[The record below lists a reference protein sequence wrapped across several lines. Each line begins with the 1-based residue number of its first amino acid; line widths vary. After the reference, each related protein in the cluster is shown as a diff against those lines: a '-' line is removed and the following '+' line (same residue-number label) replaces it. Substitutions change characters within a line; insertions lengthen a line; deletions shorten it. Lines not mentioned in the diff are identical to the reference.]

1 MSDAAFQ
8 SLSTKLHAL
17 WADLDDDERRVFA
30 AAAASADGGPEVT
43 GFAKLPNF
51 GQLLPAVNSTNYFD
65 IEFEFEFDIVS
76 PRDPASGL
84 PTGKRAARESGSG
97 LATG

>member
-1 MSDAAFQ
+1 MSDAAVQ

-30 AAAASADGGPEVT
+30 AAAAQADGGSEVT
-43 GFAKLPNF
+43 GFAKLPTF
-51 GQLLPAVNSTNYFD
+51 GQLLPGVNSMTYGD
-65 IEFEFEFDIVS
+65 IEFDIVS

-84 PTGKRAARESGSG
+84 PTGKRSARDV
-97 LATG
+97 ATGQASG